1 MDIRYF
7 TPLFTVIIC
16 NLCYQLISKN
26 LSADINPFMGLV
38 ATYGIACA
46 VCIVLF
52 LFTNKAPIVEKLQ
65 KINPSNVLLGIVLVG
80 IEAGYII
87 MYRKG
92 WTISTG
98 SLIVNIT
105 LSILL
110 IIIGFLFF
118 KENLT
123 LQKLIGTA
131 LCLLGAI
138 LIL

>member
-38 ATYGIACA
+38 ATYGIACSI
-46 VCIVLF
+46 CIVLF
-52 LFTNKAPIVEKLQ
+52 LLTNKAPIIEEIT
-65 KINPSNVLLGIVLVG
+65 KINLSNILLGIVLVG

-92 WTISTG
+92 WKLSTG

-110 IIIGFLFF
+110 IIVGLIFF

-123 LQKLIGTA
+123 FPKLMGTV
-131 LCLLGAI
+131 LCLIGAI